1 MQAVVQTPGRTQT
14 QHPLASTSYF
24 YYSPTS
30 YSLKFLSQSTTT
42 CPVFLTCTSSLYTT
56 THQDVSI
63 NDDLAGGK
71 KHSIPFRRQR
81 MQIDDLIP
89 PSSGPTQPVAQP
101 DDPYIADLLQVA
113 DDRWDTPCSCLITFK
128 LFILYLFKHI
138 NNVQLNSMLVLFTS
152 RCIKGI
158 FAMF

>member
-1 MQAVVQTPGRTQT
+1 MSCFSNVYIQPLYNHTP
-14 QHPLASTSYF
+14 
-24 YYSPTS
+24 
-30 YSLKFLSQSTTT
+30 
-42 CPVFLTCTSSLYTT
+42 VD
-56 THQDVSI
+56 QDVSI
-63 NDDLAGGK
+63 HDDLTGGK

-81 MQIDDLIP
+81 MQIDELIP
-89 PSSGPTQPVAQP
+89 HSSGPTQPVAQP

-113 DDRWDTPCSCLITFK
+113 DDRWDPPCSCLITYK
-128 LFILYLFKHI
+128 QLILHLFKHI